1 MEQIRKIIFKLRI
14 INCILVLVLI
24 GNIMIL
30 GGVMIETHISLIV
43 KKQVMMGTGELMA
56 TGKIIKSYVLSDFQ
70 DQFDEYFNI
79 LVKRYLGE
87 IEHSRHAL
95 DDIFLI
101 SFLSSGALIT
111 VFIMQLLLLKDITRV
126 KKKLSLQ
133 EKEKCVA
140 KEKLD

>member
-24 GNIMIL
+24 GNIMIFF
-30 GGVMIETHISLIV
+30 GTIMYTHPSVLRA
-43 KKQVMMGTGELMA
+43 KENAMMY

-70 DQFDEYFNI
+70 DEFDKDFNI
-79 LVKRYLGE
+79 LLKRYLGE

-126 KKKLSLQ
+126 KKALSLQ
-133 EKEKCVA
+133 EKCVA
-140 KEKLD
+140 KEKHD

>member
-1 MEQIRKIIFKLRI
+1 M
-14 INCILVLVLI
+14 
-24 GNIMIL
+24 
-30 GGVMIETHISLIV
+30 
-43 KKQVMMGTGELMA
+43 
-56 TGKIIKSYVLSDFQ
+56 
-70 DQFDEYFNI
+70 
-79 LVKRYLGE
+79 KRYLGE
-87 IEHSRHAL
+87 IEHSRHTL

>member
-87 IEHSRHAL
+87 MESNRNAL
-95 DDIFLI
+95 YDI
-101 SFLSSGALIT
+101 SFINSLSLGALIT

-126 KKKLSLQ
+126 KKALSLQ
-133 EKEKCVA
+133 EKCVA
-140 KEKLD
+140 KEKHD

>member
-1 MEQIRKIIFKLRI
+1 MIFFGTIMYTHPSVLRAKE
-14 INCILVLVLI
+14 NA
-24 GNIMIL
+24 
-30 GGVMIETHISLIV
+30 
-43 KKQVMMGTGELMA
+43 MMY

-95 DDIFLI
+95 ADIFLI

-140 KEKLD
+140 KEKHD

>member
-1 MEQIRKIIFKLRI
+1 
-14 INCILVLVLI
+14 
-24 GNIMIL
+24 MIL

-87 IEHSRHAL
+87 MESNRNAL
-95 DDIFLI
+95 YDI
-101 SFLSSGALIT
+101 SFINSLSLGALIT

-140 KEKLD
+140 KEKHD